1 MVHNQWQTAAGG
13 SHTVAAWEV
22 VGIHCHTLL
31 VAEGGVLGLVV
42 VDIPGAELLVEEQ
55 TGVE

>member
-1 MVHNQWQTAAGG
+1 MGG